1 MFLRWP
7 GLPLLR
13 ASSEWREVPI
23 PNPGDPSYARRVSA
37 TAARVLPR
45 IERLCARTLN
55 AKALRER
62 VLAELGRGLAFDAHV
77 WLLTDPVTRVG
88 TSPLADVPGL
98 SWPRLPHL
106 GRWRYLTRL
115 NRWSDLMDAGMRVAT
130 LHEAT
135 GGNLALSALWRE
147 AQRELGVIDVATS
160 VFWDRFGC
168 WAWLEL
174 WRYAPALPFSVADR
188 ALLES
193 LTGQVTTG
201 LRGAQARAFV
211 PDTPDFRLDGPAV
224 LLLDPGLQV
233 RVQTAAAVEA
243 LRRLNPP
250 DEPMPAIPAAAY
262 NVAAAL
268 VAHEQGVAV
277 GPPMSR
283 VHLGG
288 GRWLTLRAARTGT
301 QEGDIAV
308 SIEAATPAERLQ
320 VFALAYGLSRR
331 ERQVLDELSTGAD
344 SRTLARRLVISEH
357 TVNDHVKS
365 ILTKTDSATRHLLL
379 SRVAGTG

>member
-1 MFLRWP
+1 
-7 GLPLLR
+7 
-13 ASSEWREVPI
+13 VT
-23 PNPGDPSYARRVSA
+23 A
-37 TAARVLPR
+37 TTVLHR
-45 IERLCARTLN
+45 IARLCADALS

-62 VLAELGRGLAFDAHV
+62 VLAQLGQVLTFDAHV
-77 WLLTDPVTRVG
+77 WMLTDPVTRVG

-115 NRWSDLMDAGMRVAT
+115 NRWADLMDSGMRVAT
-130 LHEAT
+130 LHQAT

-147 AQRELGVIDVATS
+147 AQRELDVIDVATS
-160 VFWDRFGC
+160 VFWDNFGC

-174 WRYAPALPFSVADR
+174 WRYAPALPFSRTDR
-188 ALLES
+188 VLLES
-193 LTGQVTTG
+193 LTGPVTTG
-201 LRGAQARAFV
+201 LRRAQARAFI
-211 PDTPDFRLDGPAV
+211 PDTADFRPDGPAV
-224 LLLDPGLQV
+224 LLLDPDLQV
-233 RVQTAAAVEA
+233 RGQTPAAVEA
-243 LRRLNPP
+243 LYRLNPP
-250 DEPMPAIPAAAY
+250 DEPMPAIPAAVY

-268 VAHEQGVAV
+268 VAHEHGVAV
-277 GPPMSR
+277 GPPWSR
-283 VHLGG
+283 VHLGS
-288 GRWLTLRAARTGT
+288 GRWLTLRAAGTGT

-331 ERQVLDELSTGAD
+331 ERQVLEELSTGAD

-357 TVNDHVKS
+357 TINDHVKA
-365 ILTKTDSATRHLLL
+365 ILTKTDSATRHLLT